1 MHFRDLEF
9 MLARTAGPCEA
20 DCAPPPAAA
29 RGAGF
34 GHAVLN
40 LLRRLIAR
48 R

>member
-9 MLARTAGPCEA
+9 MLASAADPREA
-20 DCAPPPAAA
+20 DRAPPVAA

-34 GHAVLN
+34 GRAVLS